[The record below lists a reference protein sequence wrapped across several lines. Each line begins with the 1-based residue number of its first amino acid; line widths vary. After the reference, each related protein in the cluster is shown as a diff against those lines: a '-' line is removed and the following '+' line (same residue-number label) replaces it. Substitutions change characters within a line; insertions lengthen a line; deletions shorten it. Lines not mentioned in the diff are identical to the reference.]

1 MEINRII
8 VYSSIVMWLLPPF
21 RQYRGKY
28 FYFFLVLGLEGLS
41 TQLFRYLNMDLY
53 KVYDIVNIV
62 VLLTLISVTSIKKYW
77 YLFFILLTI
86 ILLINYTSDPKLE
99 TIGIILGH
107 TFIFYIFLKNVAI
120 DYYRNDSLRTSFIIL
135 LLYEMTAILKFFF
148 VYRNI
153 HLGLTFFYLTT
164 AFENFIAIFFTIY
177 KVEES
182 PSIKLVLSPPKH

>member
-1 MEINRII
+1 
-8 VYSSIVMWLLPPF
+8 MWLLPPF

-62 VLLTLISVTSIKKYW
+62 VLLTLISATSIKKYW
-77 YLFFILLTI
+77 YLFFILLTV

-99 TIGIILGH
+99 TIGIIIGH
-107 TFIFYIFLKNVAI
+107 IIIFYIFLKNVAI
-120 DYYRNDSLRTSFIIL
+120 DYYKSDSLRTSFIIL
-135 LLYEMTAILKFFF
+135 LLYEMTAILKFYF

-177 KVEES
+177 KVEKS
-182 PSIKLVLSPPKH
+182 PSIKLALGSQKQGEP